1 MKEKV
6 INVLS
11 VKWVKYLLILIIVS
25 VIYYFLFSGLSLL
38 SMIML
43 LIEFVFLGIGIF
55 IAVLLSLNILGIRQ
69 QMNEGENK
77 GFVLFIV
84 VAFVIAGFFESF
96 VVRTSHKW
104 ENSLMDYGAEF
115 KYDNQNKSGTVQLFS
130 SKAYPAEASYSQD
143 LVKEIRAFFKPR
155 KEEINVIYIKGP
167 CGTISIRNSN
177 LNRILGEAKDDEMGV
192 IAFYT
197 GIYDFIDN
205 CKF

>member
-1 MKEKV
+1 MKEN
-6 INVLS
+6 ILNALS
-11 VKWVKYLLILIIVS
+11 LKWVKITFIILLLVGA
-25 VIYYFLFSGLSLL
+25 YFLFFSGLSLL
-38 SMIML
+38 SMFML
-43 LIEFVFLGIGIF
+43 LIAYLFYGIGIF
-55 IAVLLSLNILGIRQ
+55 IALILVLNILGVRKEL
-69 QMNEGENK
+69 NKDENK
-77 GFVLFIV
+77 GLIIFAIIFLI
-84 VAFVIAGFFESF
+84 IGGFFESF
-96 VVRTSHKW
+96 VVKTSHKW

-130 SKAYPAEASYSQD
+130 SKAYPAEAAYSQD
-143 LVKEIRAFFKPR
+143 LVKEIRDFFKPR
-155 KEEINVIYIKGP
+155 KEEINVIYIKAP